1 MYLKQYDMKTLN
13 GFICQRT
20 ETSAKLLEARELTFG
35 YKKKWKNYCLAEK
48 LLTLQK
54 GF

>member
-1 MYLKQYDMKTLN
+1 MKTLIRL
-13 GFICQRT
+13 ICKKT

-35 YKKKWKNYCLAEK
+35 YQKNCKNCCLAEK